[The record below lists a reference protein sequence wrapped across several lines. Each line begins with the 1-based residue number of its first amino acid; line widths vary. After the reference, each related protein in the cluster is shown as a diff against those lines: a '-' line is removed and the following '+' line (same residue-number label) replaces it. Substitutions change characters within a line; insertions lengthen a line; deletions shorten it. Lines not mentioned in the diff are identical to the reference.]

1 MVESTG
7 VSRSSMIKR
16 RVIHLEGG
24 DNFTLHVRGFVRAID
39 VTRALTSRRVARI
52 AMLTTP
58 DDRQLYAVRFKL
70 ARVDELAHIAG
81 FHYLGMVGKVAVFV
95 DHVAERFNEDPES
108 IHESGMQ
115 EPKITYDHGTSNPPS
130 NPGKPSDI
138 GPTPP
143 ASLAAPQPL
152 RTDERPDK
160 DVSIRKGPDQ
170 VEADKAR
177 GR

>member
-1 MVESTG
+1 
-7 VSRSSMIKR
+7 MIKR

-24 DNFTLHVRGFVRAID
+24 DSPTLHVRGFVRALD

-52 AMLTTP
+52 SMLTTP
-58 DDRQLYAVRFKL
+58 DDRQVYRVRLRL

-95 DHVAERFNEDPES
+95 DQTVERFDGDPES
-108 IHESGMQ
+108 IHEPGMQ
-115 EPKITYDHGTSNPPS
+115 DKITHDHGTSDPPS
-130 NPGKPSDI
+130 NPGKPGNL

-143 ASLAAPQPL
+143 ASPTAPQPL
-152 RTDERPDK
+152 RDDERPDK
-160 DVSIRKGPDQ
+160 DVSIRTGPDQ
-170 VEADKAR
+170 VEADKTR